1 MQPRPRNYNNLYIG
15 VQYIMANIIPRG
27 SDSLDLGIDQTNWWV
42 YYDRDSL
49 TAASNSIA
57 AGDQADYFS
66 NVASKT
72 IIQSNWPTNGVL
84 PKGFAITIFRIR
96 CAIVASNVEVST
108 LTANDVMDI
117 SQNSVFE
124 LYRNVTDLVVQCP
137 LAMLADPMS
146 GLYTP
151 LTTSNQLT
159 QPGSPGLGTLPDFGQ
174 IELSSE
180 EAISA
185 RIFVPTAI
193 TTTTSSLSSV
203 TIQVALDTKRWK
215 AVS

>member
-1 MQPRPRNYNNLYIG
+1 
-15 VQYIMANIIPRG
+15 MAGIIPRG
-27 SDSLDLGIDQTNWWV
+27 SDTLDLGIDNTAWWV
-42 YYDRDSL
+42 YWDRDSL

-57 AGDQADYFS
+57 AGDQADYFTQT
-66 NVASKT
+66 NTKT
-72 IIQSNWPTNGVL
+72 AIQTNWPTNGVL

-117 SQNSVFE
+117 ANGSVVE
-124 LYRNVTDLVVQCP
+124 IYRNVTDLVLQCP

-185 RIFVPTAI
+185 RIVVPTAI
-193 TTTTSSLSSV
+193 TTTTSSLTSV
-203 TIQVALDTKRWK
+203 TIQMALDTKRWK

>member
-1 MQPRPRNYNNLYIG
+1 
-15 VQYIMANIIPRG
+15 MAGIIPRG
-27 SDSLDLGIDQTNWWV
+27 SDTLDLGIDNTAWWV
-42 YYDRDSL
+42 YWDRDSL

-57 AGDQADYFS
+57 AGDQADYYTQT
-66 NVASKT
+66 NTKT
-72 IIQSNWPTNGVL
+72 SIQTNWPTNGVL

-117 SQNSVFE
+117 ANGSVVE
-124 LYRNVTDLVVQCP
+124 IYRNVTDLVLQCP

-185 RIFVPTAI
+185 RIYVPTAI

-203 TIQVALDTKRWK
+203 TIQMALDTKRWK

>member
-1 MQPRPRNYNNLYIG
+1 MQG
-15 VQYIMANIIPRG
+15 IIPRG
-27 SDSLDLGIDQTNWWV
+27 SDTLDLGVDATNWWV
-42 YYDRDSL
+42 YWDRDSL
-49 TAASNSIA
+49 TASSDSIS
-57 AGDQADYFS
+57 AGDQADYFTQT
-66 NVASKT
+66 NTKT
-72 IIQSNWPTNGVL
+72 AIQTNWPTNGVL

-96 CAIVASNVEVST
+96 CAIVASNPEAST
-108 LTANDVMDI
+108 LTANDVLDI
-117 SQNSVFE
+117 AQGCVVE
-124 LYRNVTDLVVQCP
+124 VYRNVTDLLVQAP

-146 GLYTP
+146 GLWTP

-185 RIFVPTAI
+185 RIYVPTAI

-203 TIQVALDTKRWK
+203 TIQMALDTKRWK
-215 AVS
+215 SVS

>member
-1 MQPRPRNYNNLYIG
+1 
-15 VQYIMANIIPRG
+15 MANIIPRG
-27 SDSLDLGIDQTNWWV
+27 SDTLDLGIDNTAWWC
-42 YYDRDSL
+42 YWDRDNLS
-49 TAASNSIA
+49 ASSNTIS
-57 AGDQADYFS
+57 AGDQADFFTQT
-66 NVASKT
+66 NTKT
-72 IIQSNWPTNGVL
+72 AIQTNWPTNGVL
-84 PKGFAITIFRIR
+84 PKGFSITIFRIR
-96 CAIVASNVEVST
+96 IAIVASNVEVST

-117 SQNSVFE
+117 ANGSVVE
-124 LYRNVTDLVVQCP
+124 VYRNVTDLVLQAP

-185 RIFVPTAI
+185 RIYVPTAI

-203 TIQVALDTKRWK
+203 TIQMALDTKRWK

>member
-1 MQPRPRNYNNLYIG
+1 
-15 VQYIMANIIPRG
+15 MAGIIPRG
-27 SDSLDLGIDQTNWWV
+27 SDTLDLGIDNTAWWV
-42 YYDRDSL
+42 YWDRDSL

-57 AGDQADYFS
+57 AGDQADYFTQT
-66 NVASKT
+66 NTKT
-72 IIQSNWPTNGVL
+72 AIQTNWPTNGVL

-117 SQNSVFE
+117 ANGSVVE
-124 LYRNVTDLVVQCP
+124 IYRNVTDLVLQCP

-185 RIFVPTAI
+185 RIYVPTAI

-203 TIQVALDTKRWK
+203 TIQMALDTKRWK

>member
-1 MQPRPRNYNNLYIG
+1 MQG
-15 VQYIMANIIPRG
+15 IIPRG
-27 SDSLDLGIDQTNWWV
+27 SDTLDLGVDATNWWV
-42 YYDRDSL
+42 YWDRDSL
-49 TAASNSIA
+49 TASSNSIS
-57 AGDQADYFS
+57 AGDQCDYFTQT
-66 NVASKT
+66 NTKT
-72 IIQSNWPTNGVL
+72 AIQTNWPTNGVL

-96 CAIVASNVEVST
+96 CAIVASNVEAST
-108 LTANDVMDI
+108 LTANDVLDI
-117 SQNSVFE
+117 AQGSVFE
-124 LYRNVTDLVVQCP
+124 LYRNGTDLLVQAP

-146 GLYTP
+146 GLWTP

-185 RIFVPTAI
+185 RIYVPTAI

-203 TIQVALDTKRWK
+203 TIQMALDTKRWK
-215 AVS
+215 SVS

>member
-1 MQPRPRNYNNLYIG
+1 
-15 VQYIMANIIPRG
+15 MAGIIPRG
-27 SDSLDLGIDQTNWWV
+27 SDTLDLGIDNTAWWV
-42 YYDRDSL
+42 YWDRDSL

-57 AGDQADYFS
+57 AGDQADYFTQT
-66 NVASKT
+66 NTKT
-72 IIQSNWPTNGVL
+72 SIQTNWPTNGVL

-108 LTANDVMDI
+108 LTANDIMDI
-117 SQNSVFE
+117 ANGSVVE
-124 LYRNVTDLVVQCP
+124 VYRNVTDLVLQAP

-185 RIFVPTAI
+185 RIYVPTAI

-203 TIQVALDTKRWK
+203 TIQMALDTKRWK

>member
-1 MQPRPRNYNNLYIG
+1 
-15 VQYIMANIIPRG
+15 MAGIIPRG
-27 SDSLDLGIDQTNWWV
+27 SDTLDLGIDNTAWWV
-42 YYDRDSL
+42 YWDRDSL

-57 AGDQADYFS
+57 AGDQADYFTQT
-66 NVASKT
+66 NTKT
-72 IIQSNWPTNGVL
+72 SIQTNWPTNGVL

-117 SQNSVFE
+117 ANGSVVE
-124 LYRNVTDLVVQCP
+124 VYRNVTDLVLQCP

-185 RIFVPTAI
+185 RIVVPTAI

-203 TIQVALDTKRWK
+203 TIQMALDTKRWK

>member
-1 MQPRPRNYNNLYIG
+1 
-15 VQYIMANIIPRG
+15 MAGIIPRG
-27 SDSLDLGIDQTNWWV
+27 SDTLDLGIDNTAWWV
-42 YYDRDSL
+42 YWDRDSL

-57 AGDQADYFS
+57 AGDQADYFTQT
-66 NVASKT
+66 NTKT
-72 IIQSNWPTNGVL
+72 SIQTNWPTNGVL

-117 SQNSVFE
+117 ANGSVVE
-124 LYRNVTDLVVQCP
+124 VYRNVTDLVLQAP

-185 RIFVPTAI
+185 RIVVPTAI

-203 TIQVALDTKRWK
+203 TIQMALDTKRWK

>member
-1 MQPRPRNYNNLYIG
+1 
-15 VQYIMANIIPRG
+15 MANIIPRG
-27 SDSLDLGIDQTNWWV
+27 SDTLDLGIDNTAWWV
-42 YYDRDSL
+42 YWDRDNL

-57 AGDQADYFS
+57 AGDQADYFTQT
-66 NVASKT
+66 NTKT
-72 IIQSNWPTNGVL
+72 AIQSNFPTNSVL
-84 PKGFAITIFRIR
+84 PKGFAITIFNIR

-117 SQNSVFE
+117 AQGSVFE
-124 LYRNVTDLVVQCP
+124 LYRNVTDLMVQCP

-159 QPGSPGLGTLPDFGQ
+159 QPGTQGLGTLPDFGQ

-185 RIFVPTAI
+185 RIYVPTAI
-193 TTTTSSLSSV
+193 TTTTSSLTSV

>member
-1 MQPRPRNYNNLYIG
+1 
-15 VQYIMANIIPRG
+15 MAGIIPRG
-27 SDSLDLGIDQTNWWV
+27 SDTLDLGIDNTAWWV
-42 YYDRDSL
+42 YWDRDSL

-57 AGDQADYFS
+57 AGDQADYFTQT
-66 NVASKT
+66 NTKT
-72 IIQSNWPTNGVL
+72 AIQTNWPTNGVL

-117 SQNSVFE
+117 ANGPVVE
-124 LYRNVTDLVVQCP
+124 IYRNVTDLVLQCP
-137 LAMLADPMS
+137 LAMLAAPMS

-185 RIFVPTAI
+185 RIYVPTAI

>member
-1 MQPRPRNYNNLYIG
+1 
-15 VQYIMANIIPRG
+15 MAGIIPRG
-27 SDSLDLGIDQTNWWV
+27 SDTLDLGIDTTAWWG
-42 YYDRDSL
+42 YWDRDSL

-57 AGDQADYFS
+57 AGDQADYFTQT
-66 NVASKT
+66 NTKT
-72 IIQSNWPTNGVL
+72 AIQTNWPTNGVL

-117 SQNSVFE
+117 ANGSVVE
-124 LYRNVTDLVVQCP
+124 IYRNVTDLVLQCP

-185 RIFVPTAI
+185 RIYVPTAI

>member
-1 MQPRPRNYNNLYIG
+1 
-15 VQYIMANIIPRG
+15 MAGIIPRG
-27 SDSLDLGIDQTNWWV
+27 SDTLDLGIDNTAWWV
-42 YYDRDSL
+42 YWDRDSL

-57 AGDQADYFS
+57 AGDQADYFTQT
-66 NVASKT
+66 NTKT
-72 IIQSNWPTNGVL
+72 SIQTNWPTNGVL

-117 SQNSVFE
+117 ANGSVVE
-124 LYRNVTDLVVQCP
+124 VYRNVTDLVLQAP

-185 RIFVPTAI
+185 RIVVPTAI
-193 TTTTSSLSSV
+193 TTTTSSLTSV
-203 TIQVALDTKRWK
+203 TIQMALDTKRWK